1 MKSLEFSIP
10 YNGQQGSLSKIFAM
24 DGLNGNK
31 IREVYLA
38 GPREYSASARI
49 TPRMS
54 LDEFT
59 GVVDQIHARGLR
71 VNLLLNAVCE
81 GSHWYDPEV
90 IDAKLEYI
98 GLLHEKHGVEAIT
111 IANPIYIQEVRRSFP
126 KIQICASVLSLI
138 DSVQRAVYFNELGA
152 DVIIPDTAVN
162 KDLKLLKKM
171 KDAVDAEFK
180 LMVNKGCIY
189 KCPFERFHGVFTA
202 HRSTEVDEMEGCRDK
217 DVFNTQNRRVF
228 FTGCVELTDKDR
240 YLIFQSPWIRP
251 EDLRQYEGIADY
263 FKVVGRALPKW
274 ETICRAYMMESWDGN
289 LLELMDAALRW
300 IEVDHSLYIDNKKLG
315 EYNFFDKLTSC
326 DKNCK
331 QCNYCQELAA
341 NLITEKP
348 VLC

>member
-10 YNGQQGSLSKIFAM
+10 YNGKPESLETIFAM
-24 DGLNGNK
+24 DGLNGNR

-54 LDEFT
+54 LEEFT
-59 GVVDQIHARGLR
+59 GIVDRIHAQGLE

-81 GSHWYDPEV
+81 GSHWYDPDV
-90 IDAKLEYI
+90 MNAKMEYV
-98 GLLHEKHGVEAIT
+98 GLLHEQHGVEAIT
-111 IANPIYIQEVRRSFP
+111 IANPIYIEEVRKCFP
-126 KIQICASVLSLI
+126 KIRICASVLSLI

-152 DVIIPDTAVN
+152 DVIVPDTAVN
-162 KDLKLLKKM
+162 KDLKLLRQM

-202 HRSTEVDEMEGCRDK
+202 HRSTEVDEMEGCQDK
-217 DVFNTQNRRVF
+217 AIFNTQNRRVF
-228 FTGCVELTDKDR
+228 FNGCVELTNKDR

-251 EDLRQYEGIADY
+251 EDMRKYEGISSY

-274 ETICRAYMMESWDGN
+274 ETICRAYMNESWDGN

-300 IEVDHSLYIDNKKLG
+300 IEVDQSLYIDNKKLG
-315 EYNFFDKLTSC
+315 KHNFFEKLTSC

-331 QCNYCQELAA
+331 ECSYCRELADS
-341 NLITEKP
+341 LITERVVP
-348 VLC
+348 C